1 MKKWFTIAGALILM
15 GGLMFTMTG
24 CAGGWH
30 FGGKRVETSTDITE
44 GFSNID
50 IITDTYDITLA
61 PSQDGNCRLVTYGNK
76 KITHTA
82 SVEDGTLKIH
92 INDSR
97 KWFERIFGWYTN
109 LLTLYLPEAEYASLS
124 ISEDTGNIS
133 ISGYKFDNVN
143 IDLSTGNVTIQDVTC
158 ADFRLTLST
167 GDTYIYGITCSS
179 FTTSASTGDI
189 SVNNITASGNVHID
203 RSTGHINVNTA
214 KIGGNLSTVTS
225 TGKNEIRLAECA
237 GNLEVNVSTGKS
249 LLSDINCA
257 NLASTGDTGDI
268 GMSNVIASGQFSIK
282 RETGDVSFDRCDA
295 AEIYVT
301 TDTGDVTGTFL
312 SEKIF
317 QVRTDTGKVNV
328 PESWS
333 GGKCKIETDTGDI
346 KISVE

>member
-24 CAGGWH
+24 CSGGWH
-30 FGGKRVETSTDITE
+30 FGGRRVETSTDITE

-50 IITDTYDITLA
+50 IITDTYDITFA

-97 KWFERIFGWYTN
+97 KWFERIFGWYTSS
-109 LLTLYLPEAEYASLS
+109 LTLYLPEAEYGSLS
-124 ISEDTGNIS
+124 ISEDTGDIS
-133 ISGYKFDNVN
+133 ISGYKFGDVN
-143 IDLSTGNVTIQDVTC
+143 IK
-158 ADFRLTLST
+158 LST
-167 GDTYIYGITCSS
+167 GDVNMQNITCGDFSLEL
-179 FTTSASTGDI
+179 STGD
-189 SVNNITASGNVHID
+189 VTLNNISCN
-203 RSTGHINVNTA
+203 
-214 KIGGNLSTVTS
+214 
-225 TGKNEIRLAECA
+225 
-237 GNLEVNVSTGKS
+237 S
-249 LLSDINCA
+249 LTT
-257 NLASTGDTGDI
+257 TGDTGDI
-268 GMSNVIASGQFSIK
+268 AVSNLTANGNAYIERSTGKVDVNIATVGGNVEVKVSTGKTLLSDITCSNLTSTGSTGNISMSNVIASGQFSIA
-282 RETGDVSFDRCDA
+282 RSTGDVNLDRCDA

>member
-30 FGGKRVETSTDITE
+30 FGGRRVETSTDITE

-50 IITDTYDITLA
+50 IITDTYDITFA

-97 KWFERIFGWYTN
+97 KWFERIFGWYTSS
-109 LLTLYLPEAEYASLS
+109 LTLYLPEAEYSSLS
-124 ISEDTGNIS
+124 ISEDTGDIS

-143 IDLSTGNVTIQDVTC
+143 IDLSTGDVNMQNITC
-158 ADFRLTLST
+158 GDFSLELST
-167 GDTYIYGITCSS
+167 GDVTLNNISCNSL
-179 FTTSASTGDI
+179 TTTGDTGDI
-189 SVNNITASGNVHID
+189 SVSNLTANGNAYIE
-203 RSTGHINVNTA
+203 RSTGNIDVNIATV
-214 KIGGNLSTVTS
+214 GGNV
-225 TGKNEIRLAECA
+225 
-237 GNLEVNVSTGKS
+237 EVKVSTGKS
-249 LLSDINCA
+249 LLSDITCS
-257 NLASTGDTGDI
+257 NLTSTGSTGNI
-268 GMSNVIASGQFSIK
+268 SMSNVIASGQFSIA
-282 RETGDVSFDRCDA
+282 RSTGDVNLDRCDA

-333 GGKCKIETDTGDI
+333 GGKCKIETDTGNI
-346 KISVE
+346 KISIE